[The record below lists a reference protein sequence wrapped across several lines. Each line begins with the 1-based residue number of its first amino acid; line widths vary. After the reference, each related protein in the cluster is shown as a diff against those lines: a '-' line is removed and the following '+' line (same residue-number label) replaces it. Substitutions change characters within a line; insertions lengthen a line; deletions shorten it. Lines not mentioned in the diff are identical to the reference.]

1 MTGAGLRISEVNG
14 WKPEDLG
21 LDAASLGRLVTKLDG
36 LMQSMLIEQDDL
48 AESWN
53 GTGADAAARRVVNEK
68 AAGSHIA
75 GRIDTIKGVLTFG
88 RTELQDTK
96 TFVLTKRTNF
106 VDAGF
111 EVDDRGIVT
120 ANEKVKQI
128 HAAGGDRAEVM
139 SAGSAVMAE
148 AGRYTLEMLEALQ
161 HAKGVANGVQAKLA
175 AAVSELNTVVIQEA
189 PSKALRT
196 LGLAPGRAADTTAP
210 SSLDGNGNP
219 LTTALL
225 IENGIPST
233 TTTPDGKTT
242 TITPNPDGTT
252 TVAQSVQGPD
262 GSTVTTATTG
272 DGPPTTTVTKTRPD
286 GSGIIDTTV
295 TEADGRQ
302 QQYQKVPE
310 GNGRTAT
317 YAVNADG
324 SRGAKIADTYSQNGG
339 TTTDMYGQNGVI
351 DRQWQRP
358 DGFRSFEQYVP
369 GHDGQPHLA
378 GTSNSA
384 GMRSVM
390 TPDGTIN
397 TTYPDGRTAQT
408 AQFADGRVVTRFQDG
423 SVLEYDPSQ
432 APPGAPKQTIWDN
445 VKSWSGTQW
454 NSLADSTQG
463 TFQQHPIA
471 TQIGTGATATSEWAS
486 RVGEPMAQQAARA
499 AGDSTVNQIRA
510 LQMLDSGTPGAGRA
524 FVDAMD
530 SATMAKGDYNLA
542 NVLKADAKFAGWP
555 ALVGVNAYVNW
566 DDWRHGKPADEAI
579 ANATGG
585 IAGGWAGAAA
595 GAWLGAAVCTPLTP
609 IGQAFCAGVGAAAL
623 GLGGGAAGAWGA
635 EQPFK

>member
-1 MTGAGLRISEVNG
+1 MTEPGLRISEVDG

-21 LDAASLGRLVTKLDG
+21 LDTAALGRLVTKLDG

-53 GTGADAAARRVVNEK
+53 GAGADAAARRVVNEK
-68 AAGSHIA
+68 TAGSHVS
-75 GRIDTIKGVLTFG
+75 GKIDSIKEVLTAG
-88 RTELQDTK
+88 QTQLQDAK
-96 TFVLTKRTNF
+96 NFVLTKRNNF

-128 HAAGGDRAEVM
+128 SAAGGDRSEAM
-139 SAGSAVMAE
+139 AAGFSVMAE
-148 AGRYTLEMLEALQ
+148 AGRDTLEMLEALQ
-161 HAKGVANGVQAKLA
+161 HAKGVASGLQAKLTA
-175 AAVSELNTVVIQEA
+175 AKSDLSNLVLHEA

-196 LGLAPGRAADTTAP
+196 IGLVPGQTLGTTAG
-210 SSLDGNGNP
+210 LDGNGNP

-242 TITPNPDGTT
+242 TITPNPDRTV

-262 GSTVTTATTG
+262 GSTVTTSTTG

-295 TEADGRQ
+295 TGPDGRQ
-302 QQYQKVPE
+302 QQFQKVPE
-310 GNGRTAT
+310 GNGRMAT
-317 YAVNADG
+317 YAANADG
-324 SRGAKIADTYSQNGG
+324 SRGAKISDSYPQNGG

-369 GHDGQPHLA
+369 GPDGQPHLA

-390 TPDGTIN
+390 TQDGTIS

-408 AQFADGRVVTRFQDG
+408 AQLADGRVVTKFQDG
-423 SVLEYDPSQ
+423 SILQYDPNQ
-432 APPGAPKQTIWDN
+432 ATPGAPKESIWDN

-454 NSLADSTQG
+454 NGFADSTQS
-463 TFQQHPIA
+463 TFQDHPIA
-471 TQIGTGATATSEWAS
+471 TQIGAGASA
-486 RVGEPMAQQAARA
+486 VGEWGSRGGESMAQQAAKA
-499 AGDSTVNQIRA
+499 TGDSTVNQIRA
-510 LQMLDSGTPGAGRA
+510 LQTLDSGAPGAGRA
-524 FVDAMD
+524 FVDAID
-530 SATMAKGDYNLA
+530 SATIAKSDYALA
-542 NVLKADAKFAGWP
+542 NVMKSDAKLAGWP

-566 DDWRHGKPADEAI
+566 DDWAHHGKPGDEAI
-579 ANATGG
+579 ANAAGG

-595 GAWLGAAVCTPLTP
+595 GAYGGALACAPTGP
-609 IGQAFCAGVGAAAL
+609 IGAAFCAGVGAA
-623 GLGGGAAGAWGA
+623 LGGLLLGSAGAYGA